1 MTVCIQEYKKICV
14 TRICSCTVLDGI
26 IETSFVMIVPS
37 LQLCEIGE
45 GKLMDPANMK
55 SFDNLLPGVE
65 MEGYFNRD
73 STKYVDIYDIHDART
88 VVRGTLRY
96 KVRGASLCVLYINRR
111 VAASHSSSGSEY
123 VSEIGRKGGKKGR
136 EREKEKDCLCRSP

>member
-1 MTVCIQEYKKICV
+1 MTIVRIQEYKKICV
-14 TRICSCTVLDGI
+14 TKICSCTVLDGI

-73 STKYVDIYDIHDART
+73 STKYVDIYDIHDAKT

-96 KVRGASLCVLYINRR
+96 KVRGGPHCVYWIQTDVLLLPIAP
-111 VAASHSSSGSEY
+111 VG
-123 VSEIGRKGGKKGR
+123 VSM
-136 EREKEKDCLCRSP
+136 